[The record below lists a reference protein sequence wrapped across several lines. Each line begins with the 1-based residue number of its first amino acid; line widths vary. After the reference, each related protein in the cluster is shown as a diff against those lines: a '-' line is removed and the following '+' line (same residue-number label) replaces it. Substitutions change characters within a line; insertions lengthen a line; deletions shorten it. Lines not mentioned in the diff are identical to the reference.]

1 MYNTC
6 IFQEKIFLEKDFPTS
21 ASSLEDS
28 PKNLGMSRAD
38 LWSFAGL
45 VALDQVQ
52 EQTENLCSQFA
63 YNFTCND
70 WDTPCYSPFPGNAK
84 QLFKTGRTDCTPKY
98 PDTKWEYVASNKE
111 AEPDHHGTG
120 PIMAQYFRDNFNL
133 SPRQGLALM
142 GAHTLG
148 QFSTFSEHIDYAW
161 VRGQGDD
168 SRNELFNNEYYKTLV
183 GKPAHVKDKYCT
195 GQMDGSAPIHQWA
208 VRANLFETYWPQDE
222 TGSGGPWI
230 KRKRR
235 LLWNHLVT
243 RAPTCEE
250 PEEDALGDG
259 GKFWNEVDCSSHT
272 KCKESGIDFQLEPE
286 SHFWEYC
293 CHQKKNEC
301 WKTDSCDEDCTRTV
315 QNRIRHLGSDVGFYF
330 KFEYD
335 KNGYPKKKHDDGSSC
350 AAFKN
355 IGGDWR
361 ESWWTYGFDKGVCG
375 KDVCRTGEE
384 SMRVKYASDSDNAG
398 EDGIIAGCP
407 LQVGI
412 EAFRTIENLS

>member
-1 MYNTC
+1 M
-6 IFQEKIFLEKDFPTS
+6 FLEKDFPTQCD
-21 ASSLEDS
+21 LEDS
-28 PKNLGMSRAD
+28 PKNLGISRAD

-52 EQTENLCSQFA
+52 KQTEVLCSQFA

-70 WDTPCYSPFPGNAK
+70 WDTPCYSPFPGKAK
-84 QLFKTGRTDCTPKY
+84 KLFKTGRSDCIPKY
-98 PDTKWEYVASNKE
+98 PGTKWEYVSSKKE
-111 AEPDHHGTG
+111 AEPDLHGSG
-120 PIMAQYFRDNFNL
+120 PIMAQYFGDHFNL

-148 QFSTFSEHIDYAW
+148 QFSTFSAHIDYAW

-195 GQMDGSAPIHQWA
+195 GNMDGSAPQHHWSI
-208 VRANLFETYWPQDE
+208 RANLFETYWPQ
-222 TGSGGPWI
+222 GPSSGPWI

-250 PEEDALGDG
+250 PEEDALGNG
-259 GKFWNEVDCSSHT
+259 GKFWNEVDCNKHP
-272 KCKESGIDFQLEPE
+272 KCRDSGIDFKLKPE

-315 QNRIRHLGSDVGFYF
+315 QNRIRHLSSDVGFYL

-335 KNGYPKKKHDDGSSC
+335 AKGYPKKRNKDGTFC
-350 AAFKN
+350 EAFKDMGN
-355 IGGDWR
+355 RDWMWLYKLDKTGD
-361 ESWWTYGFDKGVCG
+361 
-375 KDVCRTGEE
+375 
-384 SMRVKYASDSDNAG
+384 SMRVKYAVDGDTAG
-398 EDGIIAGCP
+398 EDGRIAGCP
-407 LQVGI
+407 LQARV
-412 EAFRTIENLS
+412 EKL